1 MNYQFHYSVPMDEE
15 MGILFGIAYAVILAV
30 SLLVG
35 LVFYAMRA
43 YAVYSIAKR
52 RGMRKPWLAW
62 VPVANSWVLGAL
74 SDQYRHLIKGEI
86 RQKRKLLLGFAAGNA
101 VLAGVVSAVA
111 GLVSAR
117 VMATGAAMSDGQL
130 ASELMGPVI
139 ALLIVGGL
147 VGLLRLTEYVLQKMC
162 MLDLYRSCDPGNAVA
177 YLVLGIL
184 FGVLDPIFLIC
195 IRRKDY
201 GMVLPEDY
209 E

>member
-62 VPVANSWVLGAL
+62 VPVANSWMLGAL

-86 RQKRKLLLGFAAGNA
+86 RQKRKLLLGFAIQFLVLKLCRILWKRRLFPGLVVLGIVAGELACQMITGWELLAVLVLYGCVFSLAIGA
-101 VLAGVVSAVA
+101 VLAFAV
-111 GLVSAR
+111 
-117 VMATGAAMSDGQL
+117 
-130 ASELMGPVI
+130 
-139 ALLIVGGL
+139 
-147 VGLLRLTEYVLQKMC
+147 YC
-162 MLDLYRSCDPGNAVA
+162 VA
-177 YLVLGIL
+177 EHSKG
-184 FGVLDPIFLIC
+184 
-195 IRRKDY
+195 
-201 GMVLPEDY
+201 
-209 E
+209 